1 MAKQTMGTSVLN
13 WDYRFDNKL
22 YRILHSQKPLVRTKY
37 YHDYH
42 FDDYNS
48 GTNAVVAVL
57 SYTGY
62 DMEDAMIINKSSY
75 EQGFGHGCVYKTVE
89 YLLSKDENRRPP
101 KYKLFKEAPAESQKM
116 FEIPPNMES
125 DGVVRVGAKLKKMTP
140 LLILYEV
147 AKKSFKTF
155 YNKESEA
162 CSVESVLLTGGEG
175 KSAEKVLVK
184 LRFDRRPVIGD
195 KFSSRHGQKGVLSM
209 LWPKVDMPF
218 TETGMTPDVIINP
231 NAFPSRMT
239 IGMLIESMA
248 AKSSALEGRPFE
260 YEAF

>member
-1 MAKQTMGTSVLN
+1 MQ
-13 WDYRFDNKL
+13 
-22 YRILHSQKPLVRTKY
+22 
-37 YHDYH
+37 
-42 FDDYNS
+42 
-48 GTNAVVAVL
+48 
-57 SYTGY
+57 
-62 DMEDAMIINKSSY
+62 
-75 EQGFGHGCVYKTVE
+75 
-89 YLLSKDENRRPP
+89 
-101 KYKLFKEAPAESQKM
+101 KLFELPQG
-116 FEIPPNMES
+116 MES
-125 DGVVRVGAKLKKMTP
+125 DGIIRVGAKLKKLSP
-140 LLILYEV
+140 LLVVYEV

-155 YNKESEA
+155 HNKESEP
-162 CSVESVLLTGGEG
+162 CSVEGVIVTGGEG

-248 AKSSALEGRPFE
+248 AKSAALDGQPFE
-260 YEAF
+260 YESFEAY